1 MRLVVARLVMH
12 LHAPPQLERVALDA
26 LRKGATE
33 AIAAAVTAERARF
46 DGLLLAVKDM
56 LSNTCLSEARF
67 VAESR
72 ALSEYKRL
80 SGPNIELTGAP
91 R

>member
-1 MRLVVARLVMH
+1 MGALLDLDDLVVCHPGAR
-12 LHAPPQLERVALDA
+12 AELDA

-33 AIAAAVTAERARF
+33 SIAAAVAAERARF

-80 SGPNIELTGAP
+80 SGPNKKVPG
-91 R
+91 

>member
-1 MRLVVARLVMH
+1 MGALLDLDDLVVCHPGAR
-12 LHAPPQLERVALDA
+12 AELDA
-26 LRKGATE
+26 LRNGATE
-33 AIAAAVTAERARF
+33 VIAAVVAAESARF

-67 VAESR
+67 DAEAR

-80 SGPNIELTGAP
+80 SVPNKKLPG
-91 R
+91 